1 MQTLN
6 ILGSFGKV
14 YKVMH
19 KINHEEYAIKVIGK
33 SQISN
38 LKMKDQLRNEINI
51 LQIVEHKNIVKMTTY
66 FEDDANI
73 YLIME
78 LGGVRS

>member
-1 MQTLN
+1 
-6 ILGSFGKV
+6 
-14 YKVMH
+14 MH
-19 KINHEEYAIKVIGK
+19 KITNEEYAIKVIGK

-78 LGGVRS
+78 LGGVSYRV